1 MASKRQGDDFPVRFP
16 WQHAH
21 QSSGSRTLLFCW
33 RKESSVVSLQ
43 VKWDSLLPNIWGYH
57 QELLCLCLQ
66 RMCLG
71 AHRAQLKHS
80 NFTYCT
86 KDSVWDPS
94 YSDCVRWC
102 CFLNPTR
109 GPPKLRCSSFYKH
122 LTLNSFHCYLLAR
135 SVFILIRSK
144 GHNGR
149 RQYALRN
156 GSKIIRIN
164 IYSNSLCHCPPLILK
179 KCRAVLE
186 WMVELFTL
194 F

>member
-1 MASKRQGDDFPVRFP
+1 
-16 WQHAH
+16 
-21 QSSGSRTLLFCW
+21 
-33 RKESSVVSLQ
+33 
-43 VKWDSLLPNIWGYH
+43 
-57 QELLCLCLQ
+57 
-66 RMCLG
+66 MCLG

-94 YSDCVRWC
+94 YSECVRWC

-122 LTLNSFHCYLLAR
+122 LILNTFHCYHLAR

-164 IYSNSLCHCPPLILK
+164 RRKERLLRRVKHL
-179 KCRAVLE
+179 
-186 WMVELFTL
+186 VELLTELLVMTVVKPRDLLKPSLLLCWLQVTSLNILINFIDRDKHPCQFYLL
-194 F
+194 FYHNWSVLCFFKPST